1 VFEGRELVE
10 VTEHEYERGRL
21 VRSTTVREA
30 AWNDQDRTELLALIE
45 YERSLCPCGCGHLY
59 EDTTSNWE
67 TGPEFAATR
76 KTCRARA
83 AIVLEQRLA
92 SDKKA
97 DTSADLW
104 GSVMTK
110 G

>member
-1 VFEGRELVE
+1 M
-10 VTEHEYERGRL
+10 
-21 VRSTTVREA
+21 VRSTTTRDPD
-30 AWNDQDRTELLALIE
+30 WNEQDRTELLALVE
-45 YERSLCPCGCGHLY
+45 YEQSMCPCGCGHLY

-67 TGPEFAATR
+67 TGPEFVVTR

-83 AIVLEQRLA
+83 ALAVEQRVA
-92 SDKKA
+92 QDRGA

-104 GSVMTK
+104 GTVMQK